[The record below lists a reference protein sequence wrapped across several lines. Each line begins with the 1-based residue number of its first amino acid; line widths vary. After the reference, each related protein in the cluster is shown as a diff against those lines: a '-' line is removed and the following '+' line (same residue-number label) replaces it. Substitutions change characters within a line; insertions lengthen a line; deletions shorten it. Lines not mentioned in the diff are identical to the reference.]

1 MLLNYENSI
10 VFCLNVLWLM
20 EVQICFGLNRI
31 NRYRLADMF
40 CANYLPRHCFD
51 RENFVA
57 KLKKLFSKGPVVSYI
72 IEHLISIFFWF
83 LLSLCSM
90 HKFYHGAVR
99 IEDLQRVG
107 SLKIQELRNINS
119 YHQVLIY
126 ITAKNAL
133 LLPLNFLTGC
143 HCLLSKRMLYLNLS
157 LQFCYQQG

>member
-1 MLLNYENSI
+1 MHFFL
-10 VFCLNVLWLM
+10 
-20 EVQICFGLNRI
+20 
-31 NRYRLADMF
+31 D
-40 CANYLPRHCFD
+40 
-51 RENFVA
+51 
-57 KLKKLFSKGPVVSYI
+57 KKQ
-72 IEHLISIFFWF
+72 HLF